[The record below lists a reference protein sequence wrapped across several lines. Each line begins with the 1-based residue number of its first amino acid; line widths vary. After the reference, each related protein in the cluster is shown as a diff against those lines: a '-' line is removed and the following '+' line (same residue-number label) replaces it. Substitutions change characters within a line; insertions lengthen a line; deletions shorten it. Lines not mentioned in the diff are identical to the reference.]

1 MYLKKDSEE
10 SAMDVEITMNELV
23 IVLDGAR
30 NTATGE
36 DQLSYIMFKELPIIV
51 GLLKLILHLLNKI
64 WDEGKMPKNGKTALI

>member
-36 DQLSYIMFKELPIIV
+36 DQLSYIIFKELPIIV
-51 GLLKLILHLLNKI
+51 LKLILHLFT
-64 WDEGKMPKNGKTALI
+64 KTQK

>member
-36 DQLSYIMFKELPIIV
+36 DQLSYIIFKELPIIV
-51 GLLKLILHLLNKI
+51 LKLILHLFN
-64 WDEGKMPKNGKTALI
+64 